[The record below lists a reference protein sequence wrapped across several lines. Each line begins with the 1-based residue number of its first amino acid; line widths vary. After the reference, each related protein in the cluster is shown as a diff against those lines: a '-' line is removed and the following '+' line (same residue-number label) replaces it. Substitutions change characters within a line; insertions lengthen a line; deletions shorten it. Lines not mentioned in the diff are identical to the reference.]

1 MGFSTEKAVLISGNT
16 SPISKFGNGKIFID
30 KLMDELIV
38 GKEIS
43 LTTYRKGDRAD
54 TGYRKKY
61 ISLVFRKESC

>member
-1 MGFSTEKAVLISGNT
+1 
-16 SPISKFGNGKIFID
+16 
-30 KLMDELIV
+30 MDELIV

-61 ISLVFRKESC
+61 ISLGFQERELLTEYGYPTQRFVLSPENRGKTQNEEISK